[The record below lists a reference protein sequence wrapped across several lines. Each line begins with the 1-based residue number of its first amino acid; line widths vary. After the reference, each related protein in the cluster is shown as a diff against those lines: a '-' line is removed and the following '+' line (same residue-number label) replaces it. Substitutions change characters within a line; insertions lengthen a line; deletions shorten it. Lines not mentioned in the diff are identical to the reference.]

1 MLKIIKSFL
10 FFLLFFSCSKNIES
24 DTSTEIFNELGYILK
39 NPKSS
44 RGLVVLFP
52 SFGNS
57 ILKSENETKIDDKCF
72 LEGYASLFIDYKY
85 DFFLDKSNFI
95 KINHLINNVLDE
107 NNIYS
112 ENLFIGGFSVGGNV
126 ALSYCI
132 WYNKLNKKINKP
144 LGIFVGD
151 SPVDLYSLY
160 NSQVK
165 VIEENISNDVA
176 LEEGKFIINYLEEQ
190 IGNPRNSM
198 DKYYKLSP
206 FVDKEINKSNIKY
219 LKDYY
224 IHFYSEPDLEWFKK
238 IYGYEDYEDTNSFK
252 IDRFKEELDK
262 RTTKK
267 IIYTKTKNKGY
278 VDDIKNPHSWSIIN
292 HGE

>member
-1 MLKIIKSFL
+1 
-10 FFLLFFSCSKNIES
+10 
-24 DTSTEIFNELGYILK
+24 
-39 NPKSS
+39 
-44 RGLVVLFP
+44 
-52 SFGNS
+52 
-57 ILKSENETKIDDKCF
+57 
-72 LEGYASLFIDYKY
+72 
-85 DFFLDKSNFI
+85 
-95 KINHLINNVLDE
+95 
-107 NNIYS
+107 
-112 ENLFIGGFSVGGNV
+112 
-126 ALSYCI
+126 
-132 WYNKLNKKINKP
+132 
-144 LGIFVGD
+144 
-151 SPVDLYSLY
+151 
-160 NSQVK
+160 
-165 VIEENISNDVA
+165 
-176 LEEGKFIINYLEEQ
+176 
-190 IGNPRNSM
+190 M

-292 HGE
+292 ENDFFKWMLDCEKLSQTGYIKSETD

>member
-1 MLKIIKSFL
+1 MA
-10 FFLLFFSCSKNIES
+10 
-24 DTSTEIFNELGYILK
+24 STPL
-39 NPKSS
+39 PPPAPR
-44 RGLVVLFP
+44 RG
-52 SFGNS
+52 G
-57 ILKSENETKIDDKCF
+57 
-72 LEGYASLFIDYKY
+72 
-85 DFFLDKSNFI
+85 

-219 LKDYY
+219 LKDSLLELLQ
-224 IHFYSEPDLEWFKK
+224 IIISETL
-238 IYGYEDYEDTNSFK
+238 
-252 IDRFKEELDK
+252 
-262 RTTKK
+262 
-267 IIYTKTKNKGY
+267 KTK
-278 VDDIKNPHSWSIIN
+278 ILSF
-292 HGE
+292 